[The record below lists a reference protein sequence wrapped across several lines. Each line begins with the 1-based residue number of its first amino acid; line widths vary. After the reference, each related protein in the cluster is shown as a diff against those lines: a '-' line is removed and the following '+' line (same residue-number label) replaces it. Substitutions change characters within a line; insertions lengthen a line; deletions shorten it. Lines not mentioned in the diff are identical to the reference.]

1 MANAAAVRV
10 LTKEERGRS
19 FPFAEQGVVMFRQAP
34 MPGLPRS
41 SRQATRGFRDSRRAL
56 ERQLA
61 DFSSEADRN
70 DLQVMVEASITSAAR
85 EIDEILSG
93 QAYARLHRSH

>member
-1 MANAAAVRV
+1 
-10 LTKEERGRS
+10 
-19 FPFAEQGVVMFRQAP
+19 MFRQAA

-41 SRQATRGFRDSRRAL
+41 SRQVTRGFRDSRRAL

-85 EIDEILSG
+85 EVDEILSG
-93 QAYARLHRSH
+93 QAYARLHRAH

>member
-1 MANAAAVRV
+1 
-10 LTKEERGRS
+10 
-19 FPFAEQGVVMFRQAP
+19 MFRQAA
-34 MPGLPRS
+34 MPGLPKP
-41 SRQATRGFRDSRRAL
+41 SRQVTRGFRDSRRAL

-93 QAYARLHRSH
+93 QAYVRLHRAH